1 MAAMQVVETYKNEYD
16 IPDFKN
22 LKCKKKSS
30 PNGLN
35 LSTFHFLSTYG
46 QKCKI
51 FGEIEGTIP
60 ISISKRKTKNTY
72 LNHQYIRI
80 KRDKGTYLKIC
91 EKRNIFNHVTHT
103 SSMQ

>member
-1 MAAMQVVETYKNEYD
+1 MQEKG
-16 IPDFKN
+16 FSK
-22 LKCKKKSS
+22 
-30 PNGLN
+30 GLN
-35 LSTFHFLSTYG
+35 LSTFHLLSTYG

-60 ISISKRKTKNTY
+60 ISIPTRKPKNTY